1 MYIVIIILYF
11 KQMKEDPTC
20 AVSLCRGLM
29 WSIWSRAVLD
39 AGLSRSGQRQGG
51 RQTLL
56 VSALEEPSSR
66 TLLDLQEYKDYK
78 TPSRLLLMR
87 WTVVTLHI
95 THCPKL

>member
-1 MYIVIIILYF
+1 
-11 KQMKEDPTC
+11 MKEDPTC

-39 AGLSRSGQRQGG
+39 AGLSWSGQRQGG

-95 THCPKL
+95 THCPNL